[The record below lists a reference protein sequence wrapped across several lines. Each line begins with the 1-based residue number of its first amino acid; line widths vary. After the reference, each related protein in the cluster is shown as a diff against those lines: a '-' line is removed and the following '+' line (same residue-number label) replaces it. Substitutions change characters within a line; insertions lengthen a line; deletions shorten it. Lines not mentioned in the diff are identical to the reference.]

1 MILLFINSQHCI
13 NSDFSVWCI
22 LKSVN
27 HTEITTKITSMNFW
41 IRNIIFGSVLIALVF
56 LLFDNQ
62 ELFFTATENTK
73 PEKVA
78 VIDPSHK
85 ATIIKETPRPIKK
98 SKNAAADGLSR
109 FYANLHGDDDNKGPK
124 IRNNIVYLPDPK
136 GDIVELLEAR
146 RMVTRPLRKSWR
158 GNNEN
163 HPFRLGETLF
173 QKLSEYA
180 NNEGL
185 EVIWWL
191 NRDFVVKDPFR
202 INKDII
208 KTAYQVGNAVGGHFP
223 EGINVYFCN
232 QQRTLVLIDL
242 PISYLDEECI
252 LLPIKKRRR

>member
-1 MILLFINSQHCI
+1 MI
-13 NSDFSVWCI
+13 
-22 LKSVN
+22 
-27 HTEITTKITSMNFW
+27 FW

-62 ELFFTATENTK
+62 ELLFTAEESTQSE
-73 PEKVA
+73 EVVA
-78 VIDPSHK
+78 IDPSDK
-85 ATIIKETPRPIKK
+85 ATIKKPPKTTVKK

-109 FYANLHGDDDNKGPK
+109 FYANLHGDDNSKGPR

-136 GDIVELLEAR
+136 GDIVKLLEAR
-146 RMVTRPLRKSWR
+146 RMVTRPLRKTWR
-158 GNNEN
+158 GSNEN

-180 NNEGL
+180 NSEGL

-202 INKDII
+202 INKEII
-208 KTAYQVGNAVGGHFP
+208 KTAYQVGKAVEGHFE

-232 QQRTLVLIDL
+232 QQRALVLINL
-242 PISYLDEECI
+242 PIPYLDEECI
-252 LLPIKKRRR
+252 LLPIKTRRR